1 MSVAST
7 IKKKQEEK
15 IIKVTIGI
23 KEKVKDDIQKIC
35 EHYGIKQEEYIA
47 MLIDNREIDKEIKAI
62 EILKNTEKKALE
74 VEENKDDLPSTED
87 EIDEDIEENREES

>member
-62 EILKNTEKKALE
+62 EIMKKTEKKALE